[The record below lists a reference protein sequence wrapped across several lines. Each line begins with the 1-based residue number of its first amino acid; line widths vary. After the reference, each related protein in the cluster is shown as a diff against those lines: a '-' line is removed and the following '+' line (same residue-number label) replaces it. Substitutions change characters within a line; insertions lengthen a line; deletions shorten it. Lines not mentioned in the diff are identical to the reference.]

1 MLSNKTKVI
10 CLIAFVITAS
20 GCSGGGSDDETLS
33 TLNDEISSE
42 VTTATDDTSL
52 AEGTTETE
60 MINTA
65 ETSDGFATPVASVSS
80 SQMDAFIVNPLSSA
94 IPAELNDAAAS
105 VSPNGFVANPL
116 SF

>member
-10 CLIAFVITAS
+10 CLIAFAITAS
-20 GCSGGGSDDETLS
+20 GCSGGGSDEALS
-33 TLNDEISSE
+33 PLNDEVNTE
-42 VTTATDDTSL
+42 VTTATNDTSL
-52 AEGTTETE
+52 AEEASGTEVT
-60 MINTA
+60 NTA
-65 ETSDGFATPVASVSS
+65 ETSGGFATPVASVSS